1 MNTMH
6 INRKKVL
13 TTIGLWLI
21 PFFLV
26 LLLSLVFIPRT
37 PWKSFNLYYYLTF
50 WSVRALLSP
59 FIVYYTFRFW
69 VELNRIGRLLFI
81 HFTGFLLF
89 SICFWTIC
97 FLLLHKA
104 IEENGI
110 FGSSVSSTSLNI
122 YSVIADNSVSVNVV
136 VYISTV
142 VICYLWDSVKR
153 TVIANKKSAELE
165 KTLLISRHE
174 LLKSQ
179 INAHFLFNTL
189 HTISSLV
196 VRKQNDE
203 ANKMIINLSYL
214 LRFSLNGNKDQLITL
229 EKEVEF
235 TKVYVEIQKTR
246 FKERLIV
253 DFLFSDDINDALV
266 PPMIL
271 QPLIENAVKYAVEPY
286 PGVGTITINIK
297 RKNNRLSVTITDNGK
312 APFNSINFDS
322 GIGLNNTKER
332 LKQLFNEDY
341 IFSISPGLSHEGVT
355 IYLEIPFQKQKHAAN
370 ESAYS

>member
-1 MNTMH
+1 MYITRN
-6 INRKKVL
+6 KVL
-13 TTIGLWLI
+13 TSIGLWLI
-21 PFFLV
+21 PCFLIV
-26 LLLSLVFIPRT
+26 LLSLVFIPRT
-37 PWKSFNLYYYLTF
+37 PWKPFSLYYYLTF

-69 VELNRIGRLLFI
+69 VEFSRIGRLLLI

-97 FLLLHKA
+97 FLLLHQA
-104 IEENGI
+104 IENNEV
-110 FGSSVSSTSLNI
+110 FGRALSSTSFNT

-136 VYISTV
+136 VYITTV
-142 VICYLWDSVKR
+142 VVCYLWDSVKR
-153 TVIANKKSAELE
+153 TMIANKKSAELE
-165 KTLLISRHE
+165 KTLLVSRHE

-214 LRFSLNGNKDQLITL
+214 LRFSLKDNKDQLIAL

-235 TKVYVEIQKTR
+235 TKVYIEIQKTR
-246 FKERLIV
+246 FKERLVV
-253 DFLFSDDINDALV
+253 DLLLDEDISEALV

-286 PGVGTITINIK
+286 PGVGMITIDIK
-297 RKNNRLSVTITDNGK
+297 RKNNRLAMAITDNGK
-312 APFNSINFDS
+312 APFKSINFNS

-332 LKQLFNEDY
+332 LNQLFNQDY
-341 IFSISPGLSHEGVT
+341 VFSISPGLSHEGVS